1 MFGNNLKQIIED
13 RGIKQ
18 SHLARKLGVSR
29 QRMYQITKSERV
41 SSRIAEALANELNV
55 DVEVLNASVDSQQPV
70 Q

>member
-41 SSRIAEALANELNV
+41 SSRIAEALARELNV
-55 DVEVLNASVDSQQPV
+55 DVEVLNASVDSQ
-70 Q
+70 

>member
-1 MFGNNLKQIIED
+1 MFGNNLKKIIED

-29 QRMYQITKSERV
+29 QRMYQITRSARV
-41 SSRIAEALANELNV
+41 SDRIAEALARELNV

-70 Q
+70 

>member
-1 MFGNNLKQIIED
+1 MFGNNLKKIIED

-29 QRMYQITKSERV
+29 QRMYQITRSARV
-41 SSRIAEALANELNV
+41 SSRIAEALAKELNV

-70 Q
+70 